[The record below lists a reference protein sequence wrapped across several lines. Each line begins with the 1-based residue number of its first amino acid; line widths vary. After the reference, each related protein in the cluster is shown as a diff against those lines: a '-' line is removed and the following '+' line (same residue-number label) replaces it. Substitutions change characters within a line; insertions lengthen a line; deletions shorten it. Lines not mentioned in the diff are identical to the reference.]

1 MTWVLTVDIDGTIT
15 ENGNG
20 IIHLGALSSLR
31 SAAASGHRVIYVTG
45 RSSIEAYIL
54 SIFGGTGDVA
64 VGENGGCITHEASSH
79 TMLGDITKC
88 QQALKVLQSHI
99 SNIQQKPVFPRMTE
113 VVLNRT
119 FDIKEGQDV
128 IRDADLDV
136 KLSDSGYAYHIN
148 STGIDKGR
156 GVREI
161 MSLYD
166 ISSENIIAIG
176 DSVTDIPMFK
186 EAGISVTV
194 SNAVPDVKECA
205 DIVTSSPKG
214 DGVVEAL
221 QILAP
226 RMA

>member
-1 MTWVLTVDIDGTIT
+1 MVDIDGTIT

-20 IIHLGALSSLR
+20 VIHLGALSSLR
-31 SAAASGHRVIYVTG
+31 NAAASGHQVIYVTG

-54 SIFGGTGDVA
+54 SIFGGTGTIA

-79 TMLGDITKC
+79 IMLGDITKC
-88 QQALKVLQSHI
+88 QEALEILQSHI
-99 SNIQQKPVFPRMTE
+99 PHIQQKPVFPRMTE

-119 FDIKEGQDV
+119 FDIQRGRRIIQDAS
-128 IRDADLDV
+128 IDV
-136 KLSDSGYAYHIN
+136 ELSDSGFAYHIN
-148 STGIDKGR
+148 SMGIDKGR

-166 ISSENIIAIG
+166 ISQDSIIAIG
-176 DSVTDIPMFK
+176 DSATDIPMFK
-186 EAGISVTV
+186 EAKISVTM
-194 SNAVPDVKECA
+194 SNATPSVQQNA
-205 DIVTSSPKG
+205 DIITSSPKG